1 MIYYRLQISTLNK
14 ICSFLLQNY
23 KDEAQKQ
30 RKIIFQLEKERDRY
44 INEAGELTQK
54 VLQHME
60 DVKVREMQIFDYKK
74 KIAEAETKLK
84 QQQVRTIVVASLT
97 SFCNIFVN
105 WWYFITQIGIELA
118 GFSPFHFFGNV
129 VLGIYLSSSECILTC
144 GRDSGSPMARL
155 APFLENRDFE
165 SHCGLLMSSQNS

>member
-1 MIYYRLQISTLNK
+1 M
-14 ICSFLLQNY
+14 FAFQNY

-60 DVKVREMQIFDYKK
+60 DVKIREMQIFDYKK

-84 QQQVRTIVVASLT
+84 QQQVYCCYASVVM
-97 SFCNIFVN
+97 FV
-105 WWYFITQIGIELA
+105 
-118 GFSPFHFFGNV
+118 
-129 VLGIYLSSSECILTC
+129 
-144 GRDSGSPMARL
+144 
-155 APFLENRDFE
+155 
-165 SHCGLLMSSQNS
+165 